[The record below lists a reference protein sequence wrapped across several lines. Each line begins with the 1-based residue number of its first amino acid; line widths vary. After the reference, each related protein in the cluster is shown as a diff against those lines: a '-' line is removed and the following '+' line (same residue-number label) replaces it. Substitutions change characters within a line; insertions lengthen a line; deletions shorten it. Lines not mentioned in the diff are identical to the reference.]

1 MEKYDIEGT
10 KYSRDL
16 NNRAIICND
25 KNVLEAYY
33 MEQRK
38 DRDNKRRDKEINSLK
53 EELSE
58 IKSMLKVLMERG

>member
-1 MEKYDIEGT
+1 MDKYDIEGT

-25 KNVLEAYY
+25 RNVLETYY

-38 DRDNKRRDKEINSLK
+38 ERDNKRRDKEINSLK

-58 IKSMLKVLMERG
+58 IKSMLKILMERG

>member
-1 MEKYDIEGT
+1 MDKYDIEGT

-25 KNVLEAYY
+25 RNVLEAYY

-38 DRDNKRRDKEINSLK
+38 ERDNKRRDKEINSLK

>member
-1 MEKYDIEGT
+1 MDKYDIEGT

-25 KNVLEAYY
+25 RNVLETYY

-38 DRDNKRRDKEINSLK
+38 ERDNKRRDKEINSLK